1 MIVVFIQ
8 AFVFSVIGTLLL
20 SPVVGLVVDM
30 KDKYKRNK
38 SCIITMVLL
47 MFVFIYVFSVN

>member
-20 SPVVGLVVDM
+20 SPVVGLIVDM
-30 KDKYKRNK
+30 KDKDKRNK